1 MAKRISQKLSFI
13 STTIH
18 SWIRSVT
25 FKVGPRH
32 FQIFCKSIFIMLST
46 KIIGSVRP
54 AARVVPLYPLRYSQL
69 QRYQSNVKQNSSSNS
84 GVNANTTTNATK
96 AAKPKPKEPLSQR
109 IKHEVKHY
117 VNGTKLLGYEI
128 KISAKLLF
136 KFMQG
141 YELSRRETNQLRR
154 TTSDVFR
161 LVPFSAFILVP
172 FAELLLPIAL
182 KIFPN
187 LLPSTYESGT
197 DKQKKTDSLID
208 VRRKTSNFL
217 RETLEESNLLSYN
230 SIETA
235 EKKKKFLTFFKKL
248 YSPKDGKTNVF
259 THDEILLVAQMFKN
273 DSVLDNL
280 SRPQLVAMSKFMSI
294 TPFGNDNVLRYR
306 IRHKLKQ
313 IMEDDR
319 IIDYEGIGS
328 LSEYEIYQACVSR
341 GVKAYGVSKEELV
354 DNLKVWLELRLRHKV
369 PSVLLVLSSTF
380 TFGGLEKKQVL
391 DSKAYSPQVEH
402 KEQKSRYDEL
412 MDLYYD
418 GILHVLSSI
427 PDPVY
432 NVAKLDVSE
441 SKQPSATVTKEA
453 ALARAQAAESAL
465 QSAIEKQAPE
475 GIERAKRA
483 VTEANEEL
491 AKAEAAA
498 QETPSQPAPEAEPAT
513 KEKPEVKEPA
523 PAAEKVKTEAE
534 PKPEEKEEEEEEV
547 VPTTDDNEFKLRVLK
562 EQEELIK
569 KETEDAKA
577 RKTAEH
583 LSDDITLDEEDKP
596 TTPIPAEEG
605 AKESVIEKKN

>member
-1 MAKRISQKLSFI
+1 
-13 STTIH
+13 
-18 SWIRSVT
+18 
-25 FKVGPRH
+25 
-32 FQIFCKSIFIMLST
+32 MLST

-54 AARVVPLYPLRYSQL
+54 AARVVPLYPLRYRQL
-69 QRYQSNVKQNSSSNS
+69 QRYQSNIQSNTSNENSTNSNAA
-84 GVNANTTTNATK
+84 GNVTK
-96 AAKPKPKEPLSQR
+96 AAKAKPKEPLSQR

-136 KFMQG
+136 KFVQG
-141 YELSRRETNQLRR
+141 YELSRRETNQLKR

-161 LVPFSAFILVP
+161 LVPFSAFVLVP

-187 LLPSTYESGT
+187 LLPSTYESRT

-235 EKKKKFLTFFKKL
+235 EKKKKFLSFFKKL
-248 YSPKDGKTNVF
+248 YSPKDGKTNIF
-259 THDEILLVAQMFKN
+259 THDEILSVAQMFKN

-380 TFGGLEKKQVL
+380 TFGGLERKKFL

-402 KEQKSRYDEL
+402 KEEKSRYDEL

-441 SKQPSATVTKEA
+441 SKQPSVAMTRES
-453 ALARAQAAESAL
+453 ALARVKAAEKAL
-465 QSAIEKQAPE
+465 QGAIEKQAPE

-483 VTEANEEL
+483 VDEANEEL
-491 AKAEAAA
+491 TKVEAAT
-498 QETPSQPAPEAEPAT
+498 QETPSQQAPEAEPT
-513 KEKPEVKEPA
+513 QEEKPEVKEPT
-523 PAAEKVKTEAE
+523 PKEKDTKSEAE
-534 PKPEEKEEEEEEV
+534 AKPEEKEEEEEV

-569 KETEDAKA
+569 KETEDAKT
-577 RKTAEH
+577 RKTGEH

-596 TTPIPAEEG
+596 TKPVPAEEG
-605 AKESVIEKKN
+605 TKESSIEKKN

>member
-1 MAKRISQKLSFI
+1 
-13 STTIH
+13 
-18 SWIRSVT
+18 
-25 FKVGPRH
+25 
-32 FQIFCKSIFIMLST
+32 MLST

-54 AARVVPLYPLRYSQL
+54 AARVVPLYPLRYRQL
-69 QRYQSNVKQNSSSNS
+69 QRYQSNIQSNTSNENSTNSNAA
-84 GVNANTTTNATK
+84 GNFTK

-136 KFMQG
+136 KFVQG
-141 YELSRRETNQLRR
+141 YELSRRETNQLKR

-161 LVPFSAFILVP
+161 LVPFSAFVLVP

-187 LLPSTYESGT
+187 LLPSTYESRT

-235 EKKKKFLTFFKKL
+235 EKKKKFLSFFKKL
-248 YSPKDGKTNVF
+248 YSPKDGKTNIF
-259 THDEILLVAQMFKN
+259 THDEILSVAQMFKN

-380 TFGGLEKKQVL
+380 TFGGLERKKFL
-391 DSKAYSPQVEH
+391 DSKVYSPQVEH
-402 KEQKSRYDEL
+402 KEEKSRYDEL

-441 SKQPSATVTKEA
+441 SKQPSVAVTRES
-453 ALARAQAAESAL
+453 ALARIKTAEKAL
-465 QSAIEKQAPE
+465 QDAIEKQAPE

-483 VTEANEEL
+483 VDEANEEL
-491 AKAEAAA
+491 TKVEAAA
-498 QETPSQPAPEAEPAT
+498 QETPSQQAPEAEPT
-513 KEKPEVKEPA
+513 KEEKPEVKEPTPKERDA
-523 PAAEKVKTEAE
+523 KSETEA
-534 PKPEEKEEEEEEV
+534 KPEEKEEEEEV

-569 KETEDAKA
+569 KETEDAKT
-577 RKTAEH
+577 RKTGEH

-596 TTPIPAEEG
+596 TKPIPAEEG
-605 AKESVIEKKN
+605 TKESSIEKKN

>member
-1 MAKRISQKLSFI
+1 
-13 STTIH
+13 
-18 SWIRSVT
+18 
-25 FKVGPRH
+25 
-32 FQIFCKSIFIMLST
+32 MLST

-54 AARVVPLYPLRYSQL
+54 AARVVPLYPLRYSHL
-69 QRYQSNVKQNSSSNS
+69 QRYQSNVPPGTSNNADANSNAK
-84 GVNANTTTNATK
+84 ANTSIAK
-96 AAKPKPKEPLSQR
+96 SSKPKPKEPLMQR
-109 IKHEVKHY
+109 IKHEVRHY
-117 VNGTKLLGYEI
+117 INGTKLLGYEI
-128 KISAKLLF
+128 KISSKLLF

-141 YELSRRETNQLRR
+141 YELSRREVNQLRR

-161 LVPFSAFILVP
+161 LAPFSAFILVP

-197 DKQKKTDSLID
+197 DKQKKTDRLID

-230 SIETA
+230 SIESA
-235 EKKKKFLTFFKKL
+235 EKKKKFLNFFKKL

-259 THDEILLVAQMFKN
+259 THEEILSVAQMFKN

-280 SRPQLVAMSKFMSI
+280 SRPQLIAMSKFMSI

-319 IIDYEGIGS
+319 VIDYEGTGS

-341 GVKAYGVSKEELV
+341 GVKAYGVSKPELI
-354 DNLKVWLELRLRHKV
+354 DNLRVWLELRLRHKV

-380 TFGGLEKKQVL
+380 TFGGLEKKKSL

-402 KEQKSRYDEL
+402 KEEKSRYDEL

-441 SKQPSATVTKEA
+441 SKQPTAGEIKDA
-453 ALARAQAAESAL
+453 ALAHAKSAERAVQG
-465 QSAIEKQAPE
+465 AIEKNAPE
-475 GIERAKRA
+475 GIERAKNA
-483 VTEANEEL
+483 AEEAKDEL
-491 AKAEAAA
+491 TKAEAAVKEA
-498 QETPSQPAPEAEPAT
+498 SSQPATGTEAAKE
-513 KEKPEVKEPA
+513 EKPEVKEQQVQ
-523 PAAEKVKTEAE
+523 EDKKTQPEAE
-534 PKPEEKEEEEEEV
+534 PKPEEKEEEEEIS
-547 VPTTDDNEFKLRVLK
+547 TTDDNEFKLRVLK

-569 KETEDAKA
+569 KESEDAKA
-577 RKTAEH
+577 RKTAAH
-583 LSDDITLDEEDKP
+583 LSDDITLDEDDKP
-596 TTPIPAEEG
+596 TAKIPAKEA
-605 AKESVIEKKN
+605 AKESVIEKKD

>member
-1 MAKRISQKLSFI
+1 
-13 STTIH
+13 
-18 SWIRSVT
+18 
-25 FKVGPRH
+25 
-32 FQIFCKSIFIMLST
+32 MLST
-46 KIIGSVRP
+46 KIIGNIRP
-54 AARVVPLYPLRYSQL
+54 AARVLPINTLQCRQL
-69 QRYQSNVKQNSSSNS
+69 QRYQSNLQ
-84 GVNANTTTNATK
+84 GEK
-96 AAKPKPKEPLSQR
+96 AANNDIKSNTAAAAGDVAKVAKAKPKEPLMQR

-128 KISAKLLF
+128 KISTKLLI

-141 YELSRRETNQLRR
+141 YELSRRESNQLRR

-161 LVPFSAFILVP
+161 LVPFSAFVLVP

-197 DKQKKTDSLID
+197 DKQKKTDSLLA

-235 EKKKKFLTFFKKL
+235 EKKKKFLNFFKKL
-248 YSPKDGKTNVF
+248 YSPKDGKKNVF
-259 THDEILLVAQMFKN
+259 THQEILAVAQMFKN

-319 IIDYEGIGS
+319 VIDYEGIGS
-328 LSEYEIYQACVSR
+328 LSEHEIYQACVSR

-380 TFGGLEKKQVL
+380 TFGGLEKKKVL
-391 DSKAYSPQVEH
+391 ESKAYSPQVEY
-402 KEQKSRYDEL
+402 KDETSRYDEL

-418 GILHVLSSI
+418 GILHVLSCI

-441 SKQPSATVTKEA
+441 SKQPSAAVTKES
-453 ALARAQAAESAL
+453 ALERAQAAEKAL
-465 QSAIEKQAPE
+465 QVAIEKQASDA
-475 GIERAKRA
+475 IERAERA
-483 VTEANEEL
+483 AKEANEEL

-498 QETPSQPAPEAEPAT
+498 AQEVPSQPATEAKPSKE
-513 KEKPEVKEPA
+513 EKPEVKEPVA
-523 PAAEKVKTEAE
+523 PKEQKVKAEAE
-534 PKPEEKEEEEEEV
+534 AQPKPEEKEEEEE
-547 VPTTDDNEFKLRVLK
+547 VPTSDDNELKLRVLK

-569 KETEDAKA
+569 KESEDAKA
-577 RKTAEH
+577 RKTAEPV
-583 LSDDITLDEEDKP
+583 SDDITLDEEDKP
-596 TTPIPAEEG
+596 TKASSSEE
-605 AKESVIEKKN
+605 ANKEFTVDKKN